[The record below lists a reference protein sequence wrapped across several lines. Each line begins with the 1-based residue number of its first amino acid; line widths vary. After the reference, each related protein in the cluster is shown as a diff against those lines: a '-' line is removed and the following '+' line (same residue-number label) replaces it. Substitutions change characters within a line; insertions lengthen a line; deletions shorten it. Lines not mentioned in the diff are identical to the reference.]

1 MVIPHFSWIMM
12 SPVVIS
18 RTLWLIWNFIFNEI
32 DAAFFKTSDYF
43 TRFNLHFSWVHKRIG
58 ITNLV
63 PYGKMKIELL
73 LPCA

>member
-1 MVIPHFSWIMM
+1 M

-18 RTLWLIWNFIFNEI
+18 RTLWLIWNFIFNEF

>member
-1 MVIPHFSWIMM
+1 MNNKTLRGYSALLVDNDESRGYFANL
-12 SPVVIS
+12 VV
-18 RTLWLIWNFIFNEI
+18 NEI

>member
-1 MVIPHFSWIMM
+1 M